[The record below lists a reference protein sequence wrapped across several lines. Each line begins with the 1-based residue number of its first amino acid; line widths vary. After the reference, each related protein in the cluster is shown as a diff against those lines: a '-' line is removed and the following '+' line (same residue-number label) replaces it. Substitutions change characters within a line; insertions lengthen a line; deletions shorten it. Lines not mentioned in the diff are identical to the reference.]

1 MINYDSI
8 RFATELWQ
16 KIYLNSLLVDVK
28 AAIVKIMD
36 RSGPSAV
43 KTLAFNSSYATP
55 NSSPVRKAKNAPKE
69 DSSIF
74 NALDITDMFS
84 SVVNYSMLSMY
95 SPDNSLLSSKATNP
109 APFASGKNPMQAK
122 QYSFEGKN
130 PGANLSSPSSYQNTN
145 SPVSSSSAV
154 ETFTFIKIFIYFM

>member
-1 MINYDSI
+1 MINYDLI

-95 SPDNSLLSSKATNP
+95 SPDNSQSLLSSKATNP

-130 PGANLSSPSSYQNTN
+130 PVANLSSPSSYQNTN
-145 SPVSSSSAV
+145 SPMSSSSAV
-154 ETFTFIKIFIYFM
+154 ETFTFIKNI

>member
-1 MINYDSI
+1 MTNYDLI

-28 AAIVKIMD
+28 AALVKIMD

-84 SVVNYSMLSMY
+84 SVVNYSMLSIY
-95 SPDNSLLSSKATNP
+95 SPDNSQSLLSSKATNP

-122 QYSFEGKN
+122 QYWKN
-130 PGANLSSPSSYQNTN
+130 PVANLSSPSSYQNTN

-154 ETFTFIKIFIYFM
+154 ETFTFIKNI